1 MRNLYVYLIFHVV
14 VFVAC
19 QEDGDFQFNKSELS
33 VLEKYIKKLVEKEV
47 NAKMKELKN
56 AQKIQD
62 EAINALQSQIRSE
75 RQYRKELETR
85 LKALDRQQ
93 DYSQRSGTKTVGKNG
108 EGKETVF
115 GESKTDSALV
125 TSENNTHQTRD
136 VNGKASSIKR
146 LLIGK
151 YSK

>member
-47 NAKMKELKN
+47 NAKMKVLKN

-93 DYSQRSGTKTVGKNG
+93 DYSQRSGAKTVGKNS